1 MLCRLFFYLQ
11 TIPNPMK
18 NSCANLQLN
27 HVVDSQLK
35 AYLFEAGIFYYDI
48 TDTRGKSVDRP
59 PAAPPNNDV
68 YERIHACAARFV

>member
-11 TIPNPMK
+11 TIPNSMK

-27 HVVDSQLK
+27 HFVDSQLK

-48 TDTRGKSVDRP
+48 TDTRGKSVELDR
-59 PAAPPNNDV
+59 APSPRRSRPGLCRMCIV
-68 YERIHACAARFV
+68 

>member
-18 NSCANLQLN
+18 ISCANLQLN
-27 HVVDSQLK
+27 YVVDFQLK

-48 TDTRGKSVDRP
+48 TDTRGKSVNRLPSPRP
-59 PAAPPNNDV
+59 SPRRSPQQ
-68 YERIHACAARFV
+68 

>member
-1 MLCRLFFYLQ
+1 LQ

-35 AYLFEAGIFYYDI
+35 AY
-48 TDTRGKSVDRP
+48 
-59 PAAPPNNDV
+59 
-68 YERIHACAARFV
+68 RFV

>member
-59 PAAPPNNDV
+59 PSPRPSP
-68 YERIHACAARFV
+68 RRSPRSSPQQ